1 MKNRVFLIAAFCLLV
16 SLPAGAGATGEKAA
30 APQAPVKQRE
40 PAPPPSLIL
49 NGGVDVMLAL
59 DRKIG
64 GYVDAAVVFGHV
76 GISLN
81 GDVISVNLAQEAN
94 ATAIGAMGFL
104 SCRYYGRMTSLVGN
118 YLMIYFLGG
127 GAGYGVMG
135 YESESGDMD
144 GMSYAGLSPAIPF
157 DGEIGFQ
164 MVFANQMLVQSL
176 VRAGGALLIGNEV
189 NGMYPFVSVSLS
201 VGVLLE

>member
-1 MKNRVFLIAAFCLLV
+1 MKNRVFLIAAFCLLA
-16 SLPAGAGATGEKAA
+16 SLPAAAGATGEKAA
-30 APQAPVKQRE
+30 APQTPAKQRE

-64 GYVDAAVVFGHV
+64 GYVDAAAVFGHV

-81 GDVISVNLAQEAN
+81 GDVISVNLAQESD

-104 SCRYYGRMTSLVGN
+104 SCRYYGRLTSLVGN

-127 GAGYGVMG
+127 GVGYGVIG
-135 YESESGDMD
+135 YEGASSSMG
-144 GMSYAGLSPAIPF
+144 GMSYVGLTPAIPF

-164 MVFANQMLVQSL
+164 VVFANQMLAQSL
-176 VRAGGALLIGNEV
+176 VRVGGIFLFGNEV
-189 NGMYPFVSVSLS
+189 QGMYPFGSVSLS